1 MDFKFTEDQQLMQSM
16 FVEFVEGAVAPEAA
30 ERDATEHFPEDL
42 IPQLGEVGMM
52 GIMVE
57 EDFGGVQMGMTETAM
72 AVEEIAKACA
82 STAITVGIHNTL
94 ACWPIQKFGTDDQ
107 KGTYLPDMAAGEKLG
122 AFALTEPNAGS
133 DAAGVRTTAVDKGD
147 HYLLNGNKIF
157 ITNGSYADVYIVIAQ
172 TDKAAGKK
180 GMSAFIVEKGMEGFQ
195 FGSKEKKMGIR
206 GSATYE
212 LIFDNVQVPK
222 ENLLG
227 KEGEGMKIA
236 LSAINGVRIAV
247 AAQALGIAEAALDL
261 AANYVKE
268 RTQFDSTIASF
279 QNTQFTLAEM
289 KTRVEAARLLTYR
302 AAAAMDAG
310 EEYAA
315 EAAMAKM
322 FASETASYVAG
333 KAINLY
339 GGYGFSREYPV
350 ERLYRDAKITELY
363 AGTTEIQKLVVAR
376 DMGL

>member
-1 MDFKFTEDQQLMQSM
+1 MDFKFNEEQQLLQTM
-16 FVEFVEGAVAPEAA
+16 FAEFVEGAVQPEAA
-30 ERDATEHFPEDL
+30 ERDETEHFPEDL
-42 IPQLGEVGMM
+42 IPQMGEVGMM

-57 EDFGGVQMGMTETAM
+57 EDFGGVQLGMTETAM

-82 STAITVGIHNTL
+82 ATAITVAIHNTL
-94 ACWPIQKFGTDDQ
+94 ATWPIQKYGTAEQ
-107 KGTYLPDMAAGEKLG
+107 KETYLPDMAAGEKLG

-133 DAAGVRTTAVDKGD
+133 DAAGVRTTAEDKGD
-147 HYLLNGNKIF
+147 YYLLNGNKIF
-157 ITNGSYADVYIVIAQ
+157 ITNGNYADVYVVTAV

-180 GMSAFIVEKGMEGFQ
+180 GISAFIVEKGMEGFS

-212 LIFDNVQVPK
+212 LIFDNVKVPK

-227 KEGEGMKIA
+227 KAGEGLKIA
-236 LSAINGVRIAV
+236 LTAIDGVRIAV
-247 AAQALGIAEAALDL
+247 AAQACGLAQSAIDL
-261 AANYVKE
+261 SSNYVKE
-268 RTQFDSTIASF
+268 RSQFDQTIASF
-279 QNTQFTLAEM
+279 QNTQFTLADM
-289 KTRVEAARLLTYR
+289 QTRVDAARLLTYR

-310 EEYAA
+310 DEYAA
-315 EAAMAKM
+315 AASMAKL
-322 FASETASYVAG
+322 FASETASYVTG
-333 KAINLY
+333 KAIELY

-363 AGTTEIQKLVVAR
+363 AGTSAIQKLVIAR

>member
-1 MDFKFTEDQQLMQSM
+1 MDFKFNEDQQLLQSM
-16 FVEFVEGAVAPEAA
+16 FAEFVEGAVAPEAA

-42 IPQLGEVGMM
+42 IPQMGEVGMM

-57 EDFGGVQMGMTETAM
+57 EDFGGVQLGMTETAM

-82 STAITVGIHNTL
+82 STAITVAIHNTL

-107 KGTYLPDMAAGEKLG
+107 KGAYLPDLATGEKLG

-133 DAAGVRTTAVDKGD
+133 DAAGVRTTAEDKGD
-147 HYLLNGNKIF
+147 HWLLNGNKIF
-157 ITNGSYADVYIVIAQ
+157 ITNGSYADVYIVVAQ
-172 TDKAAGKK
+172 TNKAAGKK
-180 GMSAFIVEKGMEGFQ
+180 GMSAFIVEKGAEGFQ

-212 LIFDNVQVPK
+212 LIFDNVKLPK
-222 ENLLG
+222 EALLG

-236 LSAINGVRIAV
+236 LSAIDGVRIAV
-247 AAQALGIAEAALDL
+247 AAQAVGIAQSAIDL

-302 AAAAMDAG
+302 AAAAMDEG
-310 EEYAA
+310 EEYASA
-315 EAAMAKM
+315 AAMAKM

-363 AGTTEIQKLVVAR
+363 AGTSEIQKLVVAR
-376 DMGL
+376 GMGL